1 MFLSDLTSSVVLS
14 LLLCIPIALLLL
26 YLIDRNQSRHALR
39 RNYPVLAR
47 FRYLFEHLGEFFR
60 QYFFAMD
67 REEMPFNR
75 AERSWVYRAAKKV
88 DSTIA
93 FGSTRDL
100 RAPGTV
106 LFANCA
112 FPKLSEE
119 GVDTGSIVVGPDCR
133 KPYRVTSVFHMSAMS
148 YGAISAPAVL
158 ALSKGANSAGVWM
171 NTGEGGLSSEHLEG
185 GADIV
190 FQIGTAKY
198 GVRDPQGRLSPE
210 RLTEIAAHEQVKM
223 FEIKLSQGAKPGK
236 GGVLPGSKVNAEIAR
251 IRAIPEGEDS
261 FSPNRHPEV
270 STPQDLLDLIEQ
282 VRSIS
287 GKPVGIKAVIGDRR
301 WLEEFFT
308 AILNRGAQ
316 SAPDFISVD
325 GAEGGTG
332 AAPASLIDFMGL
344 PLRESLPLVVDLL
357 NKFGLRQRVR
367 VVASGKLINPAQIA
381 WALCVGA
388 DFAASARGF
397 MFSLGCIQAMQ
408 CNKNTCPT
416 GITTHDKKLQR
427 GLVVSNKRKR
437 VANYARSVRAEVAMI
452 AHACGVTEPR
462 QLQRHHCRIVQA
474 DGRSMALDELYPEE
488 ID

>member
-1 MFLSDLTSSVVLS
+1 
-14 LLLCIPIALLLL
+14 
-26 YLIDRNQSRHALR
+26 
-39 RNYPVLAR
+39 
-47 FRYLFEHLGEFFR
+47 
-60 QYFFAMD
+60 
-67 REEMPFNR
+67 
-75 AERSWVYRAAKKV
+75 
-88 DSTIA
+88 
-93 FGSTRDL
+93 
-100 RAPGTV
+100 
-106 LFANCA
+106 
-112 FPKLSEE
+112 
-119 GVDTGSIVVGPDCR
+119 
-133 KPYRVTSVFHMSAMS
+133 
-148 YGAISAPAVL
+148 
-158 ALSKGANSAGVWM
+158 
-171 NTGEGGLSSEHLEG
+171 
-185 GADIV
+185 
-190 FQIGTAKY
+190 
-198 GVRDPQGRLSPE
+198 
-210 RLTEIAAHEQVKM
+210 
-223 FEIKLSQGAKPGK
+223 
-236 GGVLPGSKVNAEIAR
+236 
-251 IRAIPEGEDS
+251 
-261 FSPNRHPEV
+261 
-270 STPQDLLDLIEQ
+270 
-282 VRSIS
+282 S

-316 SAPDFISVD
+316 SSPDFISVD

-474 DGRSMALDELYPEE
+474 DGRSMALDELYPEG